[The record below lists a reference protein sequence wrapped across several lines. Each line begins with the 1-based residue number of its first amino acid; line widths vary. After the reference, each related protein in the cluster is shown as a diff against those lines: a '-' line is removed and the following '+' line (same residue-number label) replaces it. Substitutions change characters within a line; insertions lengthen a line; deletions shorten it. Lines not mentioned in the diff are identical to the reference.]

1 MSKSSLLQPK
11 PTLGGRSFILNV
23 LFIVLNIVG
32 LSLLVVG
39 YHKSFEEDEVFYK
52 IFGNVLMAISIAGII
67 VFKGRIMMNNISSVF
82 VGGLFIVSGLVKAND
97 PIGFAYKLEEYFED
111 GALAYRI
118 KDWFGI
124 PEFSLEF
131 LIPFALSLSVFI
143 CIIEI
148 VLGVLTIFSVKIK
161 WVASLLLAM
170 MLFFTFLTWH
180 TASCDGST
188 TFRDRDVYLASSA
201 MGQDKVAAAKNNDA
215 ISVVRQN
222 SEEIVIDELKQP
234 QCVNDCG
241 CFGDALKGSLGRSLT
256 PKESMWKDI
265 VLLYFVLWIFVAAFK
280 RNQSEDSSKTYFW
293 IGGMVVIAFFS
304 WVFGWLFPLFFGL
317 IALVGSSF
325 LERRTKKRM
334 AQWISISVF
343 VTLLCAMM
351 VTYVLMYDAI
361 KDYRPYAVGTNFSE
375 KMNDGQE
382 GKYLSLL
389 VYKNKKTGEKI
400 EYDASSKIYIS
411 SKIWEDAAWEYET
424 MTQKEIIPVR
434 IPSITEQFNPYL
446 PISGLTKFEKG
457 MTIVQEQM
465 ANSKIKGLVIL
476 DKATETNFQTTMAE
490 YNVADY
496 PLEEYVILDTIEMR
510 NPDISD
516 IVLREYILK
525 APKIIILTAK
535 NLEDAN
541 FAKMKRYKSIYANA
555 QKEGIPMLMMVSSNS
570 EEVKAFRAKYN
581 FNIPIF
587 FNDETE
593 LKAISRSNPALL
605 IIKKGVV
612 KGKYPHRSIPS
623 FEWLKINILK

>member
-1 MSKSSLLQPK
+1 MSKSRSLQPK
-11 PTLGGRSFILNV
+11 PTLAGRSFILNAI
-23 LFIVLNIVG
+23 LIVLNIIG
-32 LSLLVVG
+32 LSLLVMG
-39 YHKSFEEDEVFYK
+39 YHKSFEEESTYYK
-52 IFGNVLMAISIAGII
+52 TFGNILMAISIAGII
-67 VFKGRIMMNNISSVF
+67 IFKGRIMMNNISSVF

-97 PIGFAYKLEEYFED
+97 PVGFAYKLEEYFED

-118 KDWFGI
+118 KEWFGM

-143 CIIEI
+143 CVVEI
-148 VLGVLTIFSVKIK
+148 VLGVLTIFSVKTK
-161 WVASLLLAM
+161 WVSSLLLVM

-188 TFRDRDVYLASSA
+188 TFRDRDVYPASSSV
-201 MGQDKVAAAKNNDA
+201 GQDKAAAAKNNDA
-215 ISVVRQN
+215 ISLVRKN
-222 SEEIVIDELKQP
+222 SKEIVIDELKQP

-265 VLLYFVLWIFVAAFK
+265 VLLYFVIWIFVAAFK
-280 RNQSEDSSKTYFW
+280 RNRIKESNKTYFW
-293 IGGMVVIAFFS
+293 VVGIVIIAFFS

-325 LERRTKKRM
+325 LERRSKSGM
-334 AQWISISVF
+334 AQWISIVVF
-343 VTLLCAMM
+343 VTLLCGMM

-361 KDYRPYAVGTNFSE
+361 KDYRPYAVGTNLSE

-400 EYDASSKIYIS
+400 EYDASSNIYIS
-411 SKIWEDAAWEYET
+411 SKIWEDAAWVYET

-434 IPSITEQFNPYL
+434 IPSITEQFNPYM
-446 PISGLTKFEKG
+446 PIEGLTKYEKG
-457 MTIVQEQM
+457 MMVVQEQL
-465 ANSKIKGLVIL
+465 ANAKIRGLMIL
-476 DKATETNFQTTMAE
+476 DKATESNFETTMAE
-490 YNVADY
+490 YNVDDY
-496 PLEEYVILDTIEMR
+496 PVEEYVILDTIEMK
-510 NPDISD
+510 NPEINDI
-516 IVLREYILK
+516 ILRDYILK
-525 APKIIILTAK
+525 VPEIIILTTK
-535 NLEDAN
+535 NLKDAN
-541 FAKMKRYKSIYANA
+541 FVEMKRYKSIYANA
-555 QKEGIPMLMMVSSNS
+555 LKEGIPMIMMVSSNP
-570 EEVKAFRAKYN
+570 EEVKAFRTKYN
-581 FNIPIF
+581 FSIPIF

-612 KGKYPHRSIPS
+612 EGKYPHRSIPS